1 MTENTNKDESKEIHD
16 HDAITAECLF
26 CKIIR
31 GEIAAVK
38 IYEDEET
45 LAFMDIH
52 PNTRGHALVVP
63 KDHFENI
70 YGLPAETAARVMLTV
85 QKMAIAIKNAV
96 DADGINIVINNESAA
111 GQIIWHSH
119 THIIP
124 RFNEDGGYMGKK
136 HIYISGEMEEIAE
149 KVKAEL

>member
-1 MTENTNKDESKEIHD
+1 MTQNENNKEVHD
-16 HDAITAECLF
+16 HDAIAKECIF

-31 GEIAAVK
+31 GQIASVK
-38 IYEDEET
+38 IYEDDET
-45 LAFMDIH
+45 LAFMDVH
-52 PNTRGHALVVP
+52 PNTRGHALVIP

-70 YGLPAETAARVMLTV
+70 YGLPAETAARVMITV
-85 QKMAIAIKNAV
+85 QKIAVALKNAV

-124 RFNEDGGYMGKK
+124 RFNGDDGYFGKK
-136 HIYISGEMEEIAE
+136 HTYIAGEMEEIAE

>member
-1 MTENTNKDESKEIHD
+1 MTQNDNKEIHD
-16 HDAITAECLF
+16 HDAIKADCLF

-31 GEIAAVK
+31 GEVGSVK
-38 IYEDEET
+38 IYEDDET
-45 LAFMDIH
+45 MAFLDIH

-63 KDHFENI
+63 KDHFENV
-70 YGLPAETAARVMLTV
+70 YGLPAEIAARVMLTV
-85 QKMAIAIKNAV
+85 QKIAVALKNAI

-124 RFNEDGGYMGKK
+124 RFNEDQGYLGQKYT
-136 HIYISGEMEEIAE
+136 YIGGEMEEIAE